1 MINDDTMDNMS
12 KTHTET
18 LSPECRHTHT
28 HLHTHWRYNC
38 VCASVVAGGDY

>member
-18 LSPECRHTHT
+18 LSPACRRTRTHSDT
-28 HLHTHWRYNC
+28 HAEDLN
-38 VCASVVAGGDY
+38 V